1 MGADMSSTTAV
12 AARPVDDAGRRAQ
25 SRARW
30 LKAILPW
37 HWISS
42 ALTLFGLLAFAL
54 TGITLNHAGAIESR
68 PVVRSGEL
76 QLSVAQRSTLE
87 QAAPRVEG
95 STSRAALPG
104 PLAEAW
110 QPHLGM
116 KWPTD
121 ATAEWSVDEV
131 YLALPRPGGDAWLRI
146 DRRSGLLEW
155 EDSDRGWIAWLNDLH
170 KGRHAGA
177 MWSAFID
184 VFAVA
189 CVMAA
194 VTGLLLL
201 ALHARRRP
209 STWPLVAAG
218 LVLPALLALWA
229 AH

>member
-1 MGADMSSTTAV
+1 MSEV
-12 AARPVDDAGRRAQ
+12 AAPARTRREAGMDALT
-25 SRARW
+25 RARW

-42 ALTLFGLLAFAL
+42 ALTLAGLLVFAL

-68 PVVRSGEL
+68 PVVRSGEFTL
-76 QLSVAQRSTLE
+76 TSAQREALE
-87 QAAPRVEG
+87 RAAPAGEG
-95 STSRAALPG
+95 SARAPLPPTLALAWQ
-104 PLAEAW
+104 AEAS
-110 QPHLGM
+110 LSGAV
-116 KWPTD
+116 D
-121 ATAEWSVDEV
+121 ATAEWSAEEV

-146 DRRSGLLEW
+146 DRRSGQLEW

-170 KGRHAGA
+170 KGRHTGA
-177 MWSAFID
+177 VWSAFID
-184 VFAVA
+184 IFAAA
-189 CVMAA
+189 CVLAA

-218 LVLPALLALWA
+218 LMLPALLALWA